1 MSVRKV
7 PGARAIDPDLPIG
20 LELQRVLR
28 DELRLVT
35 DACASHSSWQLRQR
49 GVAVR
54 RARKSLKR
62 AKAVL
67 ELVRGGV
74 APGEQADLLAG
85 VKQLARRLGP
95 LRDRD
100 VVKELLDG
108 LEQEVAGRR
117 RREAIRLA
125 KVMLVADRPEVLV
138 RDHRAEEEIMT
149 TAGRDAA
156 GMLDR
161 VEGVDFTVVDRALV
175 LDRFEGLHRRARK
188 RFHGDFESRDAEWLH
203 ATRKRVILLQHGT
216 RPLISIKSGVLGPW
230 VADLKRVADL
240 LGDDH
245 DFAVL
250 ETVLAAQDGGG
261 EGLDALGV
269 ITEQI
274 GGRRSSLRRKA
285 KRRGRKVLDRS
296 SSAERQRL
304 RDWWVEA
311 GSA

>member
-1 MSVRKV
+1 
-7 PGARAIDPDLPIG
+7 
-20 LELQRVLR
+20 
-28 DELRLVT
+28 
-35 DACASHSSWQLRQR
+35 
-49 GVAVR
+49 
-54 RARKSLKR
+54 
-62 AKAVL
+62 
-67 ELVRGGV
+67 
-74 APGEQADLLAG
+74 
-85 VKQLARRLGP
+85 
-95 LRDRD
+95 
-100 VVKELLDG
+100 
-108 LEQEVAGRR
+108 
-117 RREAIRLA
+117 
-125 KVMLVADRPEVLV
+125 
-138 RDHRAEEEIMT
+138 MT

-161 VEGVDFTVVDRALV
+161 LEGVDFTVVDRALV